1 VEEVMK
7 PIFSI
12 QGILHR
18 DALSVLAG
26 CFCLRAMQRRDWG
39 KA

>member
-1 VEEVMK
+1 MK

-12 QGILHR
+12 LNVGHR

-26 CFCLRAMQRRDWG
+26 CFCLRAMQRRAWG